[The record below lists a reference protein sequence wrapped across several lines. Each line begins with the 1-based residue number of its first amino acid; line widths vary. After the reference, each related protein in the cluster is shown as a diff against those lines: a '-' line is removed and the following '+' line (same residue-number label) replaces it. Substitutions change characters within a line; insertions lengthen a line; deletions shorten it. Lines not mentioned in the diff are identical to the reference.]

1 MRYSHQRDIIYKSI
15 CSVKTHP
22 VAEKVYSMVK
32 LYIPNIS
39 MGTIYRNLAQLVD
52 HGMILELNIDG
63 VSHYDGNINI
73 HQHFL
78 CNKCQT
84 IFDCEI
90 PVENMADNVVGLE
103 NFDVQGC
110 QIIFSGHCHVC
121 KPN

>member
-1 MRYSHQRDIIYKSI
+1 MRYSHHREILYKSI

-22 VAEKVYSMVK
+22 AAEEIYFMVK
-32 LYIPNIS
+32 PQNPNIS
-39 MGTIYRNLAQLVD
+39 IGTIYRNVAQLTLQ
-52 HGMILELNIDG
+52 GMILELNIEG

-90 PVENMADNVVGLE
+90 PVENMQDNVVRLE
-103 NFDVQGC
+103 NFDEKKKNLVLLKSLL
-110 QIIFSGHCHVC
+110 I
-121 KPN
+121 

>member
-1 MRYSHQRDIIYKSI
+1 MKN
-15 CSVKTHP
+15 HP
-22 VAEKVYSMVK
+22 AAEEVYSMTK
-32 LYIPNIS
+32 PHIPRIS
-39 MGTIYRNLAQLVD
+39 MGTVYRNLTQLVD
-52 HGMILELNIDG
+52 HGMILELNING

-90 PVENMADNVVGLE
+90 PVENMPDNVVRLE

-110 QIIFSGHCHVC
+110 QIIFSGHCQEC
-121 KPN
+121 NPN